1 MRRMRRLSINID
13 HVATLRQSR
22 GTKYPDPVVAAGVCE
37 VAGAD
42 GITFHLREDRR
53 HIQDRD
59 VRLLKEVVSLPLNF
73 EMAMTEEMRRKAL
86 EVEPYQVTL
95 VPEKREELTTEGGL
109 EIRRKLESI
118 KFYIDPIKEAGIRV
132 CLFMEPVLSELEVC
146 GGLEVDAIEI
156 HTGHYCDAKSV
167 EEKERHWGWILE
179 ACEYVDSMGMG
190 VHAGHGLAE
199 HNIKPLLKI
208 EAIEEFSIGH
218 GIIAKAVFVG
228 LERAVKDMKE
238 LLMVGGRV

>member
-1 MRRMRRLSINID
+1 MDLRRLSINID

-22 GTKYPDPVVAAGVCE
+22 GTKYPDPVLAAGLCE

-59 VRLLKEVVSLPLNF
+59 VRLMKEVVSLPLNF
-73 EMAMTEEMRRKAL
+73 EMAMTEEMRRIAMG
-86 EVEPYQVTL
+86 VCPWQVTL

-109 EIRRKLESI
+109 EVRKKLDGLR
-118 KFYIDPIKEAGIRV
+118 FYIDPMKEAGIRV
-132 CLFMEPVLSELEVC
+132 CLFMDPVLSELEVC

-167 EEKERHWGWILE
+167 VEKEDHWGRILR
-179 ACEYVDSMGMG
+179 ACEYVESMGMG

-199 HNIKPLLKI
+199 YNIKPLLKI
-208 EAIEEFSIGH
+208 EVIEEFSIGH
-218 GIIAKAVFVG
+218 GIIAKAIFVG
-228 LERAVKDMKE
+228 LEQAVRDMKE